1 MFSTDVTIRNP
12 IVRKESKLYS
22 AYAGVRV
29 VASQDVNI
37 IDPFVRDAQ
46 FDGIYLDGSLGALTR
61 CNVRGG
67 WALANGRDGYRQ
79 AGFSNEL
86 ADCNVDGLN
95 AQANLGLGFTIAG
108 TGSTITGRP
117 VIRMAVGSNTA
128 GAGACDRNSFTLDI
142 TGGVGATPLSGIF
155 ARPVSKWNDH
165 TNLYLMKVATWTA
178 L

>member
-61 CNVRGG
+61 CNV
-67 WALANGRDGYRQ
+67 RDGYRQ

-165 TNLYLMKVATWTA
+165 TNLYLMKATTWTA